1 MVLYPIR
8 ENFRGTAKKT
18 TTKMSSRLKD
28 AIKALCCSNGWCC
41 GAFWR
46 VNGRNPM
53 LLTLEDA
60 YFEEQMG
67 CVGGIQKMFQQVH
80 MLGDGIIGQ
89 TALSGEHKWMFLDA
103 LFGEWNPK
111 GSFYNQETFQGSN
124 SEFHQQFSFGIK
136 TVAVISVAPQG
147 VVQFGSTQKIP
158 ERLDFVNH
166 ARSSFVSLQSANGLL
181 SEIAPTSLSSGIFDS
196 SAMLASV
203 VSSANYSSNYG
214 KNKSMQDGRNKDHV
228 VHPESSPLNLGLR
241 KGSISQFPNSTAQ
254 AQVILSPPKMQLP
267 QVSSQISF
275 SSFNSSASQNPS
287 ASTRSSGGS
296 NGTLL
301 GQQMPAGMGK
311 QESPNTHKASSYVNL
326 YQRFQGEETL
336 ACLYSSSG
344 LLNCVTNTTMPHVNK
359 NVEHGSCSLTDAQL
373 SSPLLCDTDIGELP
387 NSSYNGLHP
396 FPGEFRQVNA
406 TAIPSKANTIDN
418 LSQWIAESL
427 QQGNSGLAASLSGVA
442 SASSELVRS
451 QVVSGVPIN
460 CPATSIENSFTTD
473 AINCL
478 STGFDGKDK
487 SVNSTAQL
495 PVDNDLF
502 DSLGLDFRQTQNQGF
517 WDDIMSRLGNCGS
530 SSLTAGPSECVSV
543 MDAGSIANI
552 HKGLL
557 SDLGLEQLLEGFLG
571 NSTVNAKP
579 GLEPQLSTGA
589 ITGTES
595 ILAYGNQAQLASH
608 SLLGGGS
615 NDEERMN
622 LHKSQKENILK
633 SRVGSWIDD
642 SYSIN
647 TESTTV
653 TNPKKSEEQGKATKK
668 RARPG
673 ESTRPRP
680 KDRQQIQDR
689 VKELREIVPNG
700 AKCSIDA
707 LLDRTIKHMLF
718 MQNVM
723 KYAEKIKQA
732 DEPKIMVDA
741 SGVVLKDNSN
751 GGGATWAFEVDGQ
764 TMVCPII
771 VEDLTPPGQMTI
783 EMLCEERGFFL
794 EIADII
800 RGFGLTI
807 LKGVMEV
814 QETKIW
820 ARFIVEVPTIDA
832 CTRNARTCQQRGHKD
847 GYIPLISSAS
857 TTNGHNPNQLHQSSA

>member
-1 MVLYPIR
+1 
-8 ENFRGTAKKT
+8 
-18 TTKMSSRLKD
+18 
-28 AIKALCCSNGWCC
+28 
-41 GAFWR
+41 
-46 VNGRNPM
+46 
-53 LLTLEDA
+53 
-60 YFEEQMG
+60 
-67 CVGGIQKMFQQVH
+67 MFQQVH

-124 SEFHQQFSFGIK
+124 SEFHQQFSSGIK

-147 VVQFGSTQKIP
+147 VVQFGSTRKIP

-166 ARSSFVSLQSANGLL
+166 VRSSFASLQSVDGLL
-181 SEIAPTSLSSGIFDS
+181 TGIAPASLSSGIFDS
-196 SAMLASV
+196 SRIVASV
-203 VSSANYSSNYG
+203 VSSTNYSSNYE
-214 KNKSMQDGRNKDHV
+214 NKKIMQDGRNKDLL

-254 AQVILSPPKMQLP
+254 AQVILSQPKMQLP
-267 QVSSQISF
+267 QGSSQIPF
-275 SSFNSSASQNPS
+275 STSNSSASQIPS
-287 ASTRSSGGS
+287 SSTRSSGGS
-296 NGTLL
+296 NGTLS
-301 GQQMPAGMGK
+301 GQQMPSGMGK
-311 QESPNTHKASSYVNL
+311 QESPNAHKASSYVNS
-326 YQRFQGEETL
+326 YQSFQGEETL

-359 NVEHGSCSLTDAQL
+359 NIEHGSCSLTGAQL
-373 SSPLLCDTDIGELP
+373 SSPLLRDTEIGELP
-387 NSSYNGLHP
+387 SSSYNGLHP

-406 TAIPSKANTIDN
+406 TAIPSKANGIDN

-427 QQGNSGLAASLSGVA
+427 QQGNIGLAASLGDFTPQRVGVA
-442 SASSELVRS
+442 SASSDLVGS
-451 QVVSGVPIN
+451 EVVSGVPIN
-460 CPATSIENSFTTD
+460 CPATSVENSFTTN

-478 STGFDGKDK
+478 SSGFDGKDK
-487 SVNSTAQL
+487 SVNPTAQL

-502 DSLGLDFRQTQNQGF
+502 DSLGLDFRQTQNKGF
-517 WDDIMSRLGNCGS
+517 WDDIMSRLGNGGCSG
-530 SSLTAGPSECVSV
+530 LTAGPSECVSE

-552 HKGLL
+552 PKGLL

-571 NSTVNAKP
+571 HAPVNAKP
-579 GLEPQLSTGA
+579 SLEHQLSTGA
-589 ITGTES
+589 ITGAES

-608 SLLGGGS
+608 SLLGGAA
-615 NDEERMN
+615 DEERMSM
-622 LHKSQKENILK
+622 HKCHKENILK

-653 TNPKKSEEQGKATKK
+653 TNPKKSEEQGKATRK

-718 MQNVM
+718 MQSVT

-732 DEPKIMVDA
+732 DEPKMMVDA

-751 GGGATWAFEVDGQ
+751 GGGATWAFEVEGQ

-820 ARFIVEVPTIDA
+820 ARFIVEANREVTRMDIFLSLVQLLQQTAATQINSSSQPTSKGVESGIPMFGNYQQSPIPIPVPIGLAD
-832 CTRNARTCQQRGHKD
+832 
-847 GYIPLISSAS
+847 
-857 TTNGHNPNQLHQSSA
+857 QLH